1 MLSIIRSGPKMI
13 VFGSKDYKGLESFLI
28 TNLQGEKLELDSAL
42 ELSDEN
48 STIVLITQPYKN
60 IAHYNDILS
69 IVLFAMSSDEFFT
82 RMFNLKGYKFIED
95 CHIAPGIILM
105 RTMGDEKKII
115 ESVKDEY
122 GGKLLPLHKSLDEGT
137 YNDSIICFTSLPLDK
152 KIHLSDINEQTLLVN
167 VDFPRLTR
175 KLRIQALRFLN
186 EGLVGVDWKE
196 IYIRIYDR
204 YSEYKLHYE
213 RLSIILDNMD
223 LGIIL
228 GETWAKDYPRFM
240 MSVLVYQI
248 RLFTL
253 KDPKEIKKVLLGL
266 EYLENG
272 ERIVDFDLIY
282 KNKKIDWP
290 EVLDKENRGLDRWQ
304 LGLKFRNMIFK
315 DLDEEM
321 KSKILNC
328 EKEIIKSRT

>member
-1 MLSIIRSGPKMI
+1 MI
-13 VFGSKDYKGLESFLI
+13 VFGSKDYKTLEDFLI

-48 STIVLITQPYKN
+48 STIVFITQPYKN
-60 IAHYNDILS
+60 IAHYTDILS
-69 IVLFAMSSDEFFT
+69 IVLLSMSFDEFFT

-95 CHIAPGIILM
+95 CHIVPGVVLM
-105 RTMGDEKKII
+105 RTMGDEEKII
-115 ESVKDEY
+115 EAVKDEY
-122 GGKLLPLHKSLDEGT
+122 GGKLLPLNKSLDEGT

-152 KIHLSDINEQTLLVN
+152 KIHLSDINEKTLLVN
-167 VDFPRLTR
+167 IDFPRLTR
-175 KLRIQALRFLN
+175 KLRIQAIRFLN
-186 EGLVGVDWKE
+186 EGLLGIDWNE

-204 YSEYKLHYE
+204 YSKYKLHYE

-272 ERIVDFDLIY
+272 ERIVDLDLIY
-282 KNKKIDWP
+282 KNKRIDWP
-290 EVLDKENRGLDRWQ
+290 EVLDKENKRLDRWQ
-304 LGLKFRNMIFK
+304 LGLKFRDMIFK
-315 DLDEEM
+315 ELDDEM
-321 KSKILNC
+321 KSKILNY